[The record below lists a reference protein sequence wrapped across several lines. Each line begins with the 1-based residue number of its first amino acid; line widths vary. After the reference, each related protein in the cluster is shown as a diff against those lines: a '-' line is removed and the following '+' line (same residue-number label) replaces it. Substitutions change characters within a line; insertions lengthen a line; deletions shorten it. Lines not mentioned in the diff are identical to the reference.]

1 MDHPQGGAG
10 VPALINWN
18 DNINTFD
25 FFGCLNSISRL
36 VQMLMCYVWLNIAFY
51 KMKLFIFSVLTC
63 LWNIKNEPRL
73 FLDWFHHMHIQILRD
88 YFARV

>member
-1 MDHPQGGAG
+1 MNHPQGGAR

-36 VQMLMCYVWLNIAFY
+36 VQMLMCYVGLNIAFY
-51 KMKLFIFSVLTC
+51 KMKFFILSVPAC
-63 LWNIKNEPRL
+63 EWNTENELRL
-73 FLDWFHHMHIQILRD
+73 ILDWFHHMHIHVLSC
-88 YFARV
+88 FST

>member
-1 MDHPQGGAG
+1 MNHPQGGAG

-25 FFGCLNSISRL
+25 FFRCLNSISRL

-51 KMKLFIFSVLTC
+51 
-63 LWNIKNEPRL
+63 
-73 FLDWFHHMHIQILRD
+73 
-88 YFARV
+88 

>member
-1 MDHPQGGAG
+1 MNHPQGGAR
-10 VPALINWN
+10 VPALVNWN

-51 KMKLFIFSVLTC
+51 EMKSFI
-63 LWNIKNEPRL
+63 
-73 FLDWFHHMHIQILRD
+73 
-88 YFARV
+88 

>member
-25 FFGCLNSISRL
+25 FFRCLNSISRL

-51 KMKLFIFSVLTC
+51 KMTSFIFSVPTC
-63 LWNIKNEPRL
+63 
-73 FLDWFHHMHIQILRD
+73 
-88 YFARV
+88 

>member
-10 VPALINWN
+10 VPALIYWN

-25 FFGCLNSISRL
+25 FFRCLNSISRL

-51 KMKLFIFSVLTC
+51 KMKSFIFSVRAFVG
-63 LWNIKNEPRL
+63 NIKNVFWL
-73 FLDWFHHMHIQILRD
+73 F
-88 YFARV
+88 